1 MYKFNRCLL
10 WVLVACSLSALAD
23 PTAPEYTQTLP
34 TTADEAPVAALPT
47 LSYIQIG
54 QKRSAVINGQL
65 VKVGDRIASYTVAQ
79 ISARQVV
86 LQQDDQRLV
95 LSLFQTM
102 KK

>member
-34 TTADEAPVAALPT
+34 TTADEAQVAALPT